1 MKKELSENS
10 KVEVSL
16 KTLGGIGVLIATLV
30 GMWFQL
36 NASIEEAKMLPEPPP
51 PEVTKMEF
59 DMKDQMIRATIMT
72 TQEDVTEIK
81 EDIKY
86 LRDKIDTIDDKI
98 TDLLVKRFNIVKEIG
113 AIKLNSSTEI
123 TNLSRE
129 KSIISRIFK
138 RTNENISQSDLSEI
152 FNSIF
157 EISKK
162 IQNRIKNEK

>member
-1 MKKELSENS
+1 MS
-10 KVEVSL
+10 K
-16 KTLGGIGVLIATLV
+16 
-30 GMWFQL
+30 
-36 NASIEEAKMLPEPPP
+36 NDKM
-51 PEVTKMEF
+51 
-59 DMKDQMIRATIMT
+59 I
-72 TQEDVTEIK
+72 
-81 EDIKY
+81 Y

-113 AIKLNSSTEI
+113 TIKLNSNTEI

-138 RTNENISQSDLSEI
+138 RTNENISQTDLSEI

-157 EISKK
+157 KISKK